1 MSCHE
6 KQYTWQGVTIM
17 TRDKGSHSGT
27 AQLTHD
33 CDECHTLKSSFSRM
47 MRVRPVMRAAVNAA
61 LPRMMPRLGQPGDT
75 SPSAAFD
82 HRGVAVGQCQSCHNG
97 QLAKGRPAKHYG
109 SRLSCDSCH
118 RSTAWTPAQFE
129 HKGVVA
135 GQCVAC
141 HNGVDAS
148 GRPGPHFVTV
158 RACDS
163 CHRPL
168 AWTPVN
174 YQHLSPRYQPMP
186 EHTTCV
192 SCHVTNGEIIPR
204 QLHGNPRNRP
214 VPVAPKSGP

>member
-1 MSCHE
+1 
-6 KQYTWQGVTIM
+6 
-17 TRDKGSHSGT
+17 
-27 AQLTHD
+27 
-33 CDECHTLKSSFSRM
+33 
-47 MRVRPVMRAAVNAA
+47 
-61 LPRMMPRLGQPGDT
+61 
-75 SPSAAFD
+75 
-82 HRGVAVGQCQSCHNG
+82 
-97 QLAKGRPAKHYG
+97 
-109 SRLSCDSCH
+109 
-118 RSTAWTPAQFE
+118 
-129 HKGVVA
+129 
-135 GQCVAC
+135 VAC